1 MTKGPCAMRGLLHGP
16 LVSNRSAWPAGNP
29 REVRGTAL
37 RRFYWTAA
45 GHQSTEFDEALTDLA
60 ALAED
65 LYCDGQAVLALLAKP
80 LVVQRGPTQRSR
92 PPPHGRGGAGITQG
106 CRALA

>member
-16 LVSNRSAWPAGNP
+16 LVSYRSAWPAGNP

-45 GHQSTEFDEALTDLA
+45 GHQST
-60 ALAED
+60 
-65 LYCDGQAVLALLAKP
+65 P
-80 LVVQRGPTQRSR
+80 
-92 PPPHGRGGAGITQG
+92 
-106 CRALA
+106 